1 MARSARFKELQ
12 RRLRELRRH
21 MLPANFSATGEYSP
35 RELDRARG
43 FRLLAHAE
51 IEAFLEDVTFDAAKR
66 SVSAWSRDRTTGDTL
81 FCLIAHYHHG
91 FAVDPLEAPPFPDSS
106 RPKMK
111 ESIKELVDV
120 AMKQYKSIHI
130 NNNGVKEDNIVRLI
144 LPIGIRKDDLD
155 PLWITNLNE
164 FGKQRGD
171 LAHSTAKAQQQIDPK
186 SEWQVVEDLV
196 LGLRKLDEL
205 ISDLS

>member
-1 MARSARFKELQ
+1 
-12 RRLRELRRH
+12 
-21 MLPANFSATGEYSP
+21 MLPATFSATGDYSA

-51 IEAFLEDVTFDAAKR
+51 IEAFIEDVTFDAAKR

-91 FAVDPLEAPPFPDSS
+91 FAVDQFESPPFPDTS

-120 AMKQYKSIHI
+120 AMRQYKSIHST
-130 NNNGVKEDNIVRLI
+130 NNGVKEDNIVRLI
-144 LPIGIRKDDLD
+144 LPIGVRKTDLD

-171 LAHSTAKAQQQIDPK
+171 VAHSTAKAQQRIDPR
-186 SEWQVVEDLV
+186 SEWQVVSDL
-196 LGLRKLDEL
+196 LIGLQKLDEL
-205 ISDLS
+205 ISELS

>member
-1 MARSARFKELQ
+1 MARSPRFRELQ
-12 RRLRELRRH
+12 QRLRQLRTH
-21 MLPANFSATGEYSP
+21 MLPANFSATGDYSA

-51 IEAFLEDVTFDAAKR
+51 IEAFLEDVTFEAAKR
-66 SVSAWSRDRTTGDTL
+66 SVSAWSRERKISDTL

-91 FAVDPLEAPPFPDSS
+91 FAIDPLESPPFPDSS

-120 AMKQYKSIHI
+120 AMKQYRAIHN
-130 NNNGVKEDNIVRLI
+130 NNNGVREDNVVRLI
-144 LPIGIRKDDLD
+144 IPIGVRKEDLD

-171 LAHSTAKAQQQIDPK
+171 VAHSTAKVQHQIDPR
-186 SEWQVVEDLV
+186 SEWHTVEDLV
-196 LGLRKLDEL
+196 LGLKKLDEL
-205 ISDLS
+205 IAGLS